1 MTRLATRPI
10 RHAVPMLNSTSLRC
24 ADSTFRRLLLPS
36 MIALA
41 LILPLSALAESV
53 TYKGSLQDGGK
64 PANGSFDL
72 RVQLYSAEVGGV
84 SIGEAITLH
93 GVSVENGRFNVPVE
107 LAQPL
112 PKDASVWLEAQL
124 QAPGRRGFQPLQG
137 RQEIKSVAGGVCWE
151 VGGNTGVG
159 GGNVTLGVTD
169 TSSSAVAVTNS
180 NSFLYVRRDGGIEQ
194 NNSFASA
201 PFSVAWGNVAVAG
214 ASNSFAAGRGNIAVG
229 HTFTTVFGDG
239 GVSPFSSTAANQF
252 LIRALNGVAI
262 NTNAPLG
269 TFTVRRGGSSGVAAP
284 AGSSITAESD
294 ASNYLS
300 LLSPATTTER
310 GILFGDTSSAANG
323 GIIFNSVGAGIT
335 NPNGLTFRTGG
346 NLDRLK
352 LTSSGA
358 LLLNLQS
365 DSELADVSFRSGTA
379 NPDFQLSLRSVSD
392 KLARLSV
399 ADVNGNFFVESQ
411 LGDLLLWTNTAGKY
425 IHTNDRFG
433 ILRRPTTNELEVAGN
448 ASKDTAGAWLANSD
462 RRIKQ
467 DVQPL
472 DDALAT
478 IRQIQPVS
486 FRYTD
491 EYRAAHPKIGTE
503 RYYNVIAQDF
513 AKVFPDAVR
522 SSGEHL
528 PGAAKSRDTEILQ
541 VDTYPASITA
551 IAAIQ
556 ELDVVN
562 SVQDRQLAELTR
574 ENQALREQL
583 QALERLV
590 RAAR

>member
-1 MTRLATRPI
+1 MTRLATAPTH
-10 RHAVPMLNSTSLRC
+10 HAVPMLNSTSPRC
-24 ADSTFRRLLLPS
+24 AGSALRRLLLPAV
-36 MIALA
+36 IAL
-41 LILPLSALAESV
+41 LLPLPALAETV

-64 PANGSFDL
+64 PANGRFDL

-93 GVSVENGRFNVPVE
+93 GVSIENGRFNVPVE

-112 PKDASVWLEAQL
+112 PNDASVWLEAQL
-124 QAPGRRGFQPLQG
+124 QAPGGSGFQSLQG

-151 VGGNTGVG
+151 LGGNTGVG

-269 TFTVRRGGSSGVAAP
+269 TFTVRRGGSSGVVAP

-294 ASNYLS
+294 ANNYLS

-346 NLDRLK
+346 NIDRLK
-352 LTSSGA
+352 ITSTGS
-358 LLLNLQS
+358 LLLNKQS
-365 DSELADVSFRSGTA
+365 DAAADVSLKSTA
-379 NPDFQLSLRSVSD
+379 IGSPHLEMYLRSVNDNFAILHVDNDNSD
-392 KLARLSV
+392 FTV
-399 ADVNGNFFVESQ
+399 ASS
-411 LGDLLLWTNTAGKY
+411 GDLVLTTTTAAKYVRTNE
-425 IHTNDRFG
+425 RFG
-433 ILRRPTTNELEVAGN
+433 VLRRPLTNALEVEGN
-448 ASKDTAGAWLANSD
+448 ASKTTATAWLANSD

-467 DVQPL
+467 DIQPL

-491 EYRAAHPKIGTE
+491 EYRDAHPSISNQ

-513 AKVFPDAVR
+513 ARVFPDSVK

-528 PGAAKSRDTEILQ
+528 PGAARSRDTEILQ
-541 VDTYPASITA
+541 VDTYPAAITA

-562 SVQDRQLAELTR
+562 SVQDRQLEELKR